1 MFLPLQISITS
12 TTCSSVNDDD
22 DNNDGDNVND
32 SSNINVNNSNGISND
47 DFYDDD
53 DDGDDDDEDDIFC
66 SEVTLQS
73 NSCVQLTLQRAEHRL
88 VPL

>member
-1 MFLPLQISITS
+1 MMEGLTDSERGRLPGLD
-12 TTCSSVNDDD
+12 SVGRHEATDD
-22 DNNDGDNVND
+22 
-32 SSNINVNNSNGISND
+32 
-47 DFYDDD
+47 DDD

-88 VPL
+88 VLL